1 MISFFKKDFLNELWL
16 DFEKLLNI
24 KNDEYDFNIMP
35 ISGLLVSNLSKN
47 DFFKNLQSNLEVILN
62 DGEGSTDTKVQ
73 IIKDSEDM
81 NWIMLSDD
89 QSFDLLS
96 SIYTTINAINS
107 HESIKNVIGVALKF
121 SINFNDLTEKCFLI
135 YRMDLQSFYPFA
147 PTSNNVVD
155 RNEEMEKFLFDFL
168 KSKKI
173 NLENNKRNWLGLWGI
188 PI

>member
-1 MISFFKKDFLNELWL
+1 M
-16 DFEKLLNI
+16 
-24 KNDEYDFNIMP
+24 
-35 ISGLLVSNLSKN
+35 
-47 DFFKNLQSNLEVILN
+47 
-62 DGEGSTDTKVQ
+62 
-73 IIKDSEDM
+73 
-81 NWIMLSDD
+81 
-89 QSFDLLS
+89 
-96 SIYTTINAINS
+96 
-107 HESIKNVIGVALKF
+107 KF

-147 PTSNNVVD
+147 PTSNNVGD

>member
-73 IIKDSEDM
+73 IIKDSEDKATKIFEAKL
-81 NWIMLSDD
+81 NFWLFGSIPSSQFLSC
-89 QSFDLLS
+89 
-96 SIYTTINAINS
+96 
-107 HESIKNVIGVALKF
+107 VIF
-121 SINFNDLTEKCFLI
+121 
-135 YRMDLQSFYPFA
+135 
-147 PTSNNVVD
+147 
-155 RNEEMEKFLFDFL
+155 
-168 KSKKI
+168 
-173 NLENNKRNWLGLWGI
+173 
-188 PI
+188 

>member
-24 KNDEYDFNIMP
+24 KNVENDFNIMP

-47 DFFKNLQSNLEVILN
+47 DFFKNLESNLQVILN
-62 DGEGSTDTKVQ
+62 DGEESTETKVQ

-121 SINFNDLTEKCFLI
+121 SINFNGLTEKCYLI

-147 PTSNNVVD
+147 PTSNNVGD
-155 RNEEMEKFLFDFL
+155 RNEEMERFLFDFL

-173 NLENNKRNWLGLWGI
+173 NLEKNKRNWLGLWGI

>member
-24 KNDEYDFNIMP
+24 KNVENDFNIMP

-62 DGEGSTDTKVQ
+62 DGEESTETKVQ

-121 SINFNDLTEKCFLI
+121 SINFNDL
-135 YRMDLQSFYPFA
+135 MDLQSFYPFA
-147 PTSNNVVD
+147 PTSNNVGD

>member
-24 KNDEYDFNIMP
+24 KNVENDFNIMP

-62 DGEGSTDTKVQ
+62 DGEESTETKVQ

-89 QSFDLLS
+89 QSFDLLLHLS
-96 SIYTTINAINS
+96 TVLSI
-107 HESIKNVIGVALKF
+107 F
-121 SINFNDLTEKCFLI
+121 
-135 YRMDLQSFYPFA
+135 
-147 PTSNNVVD
+147 
-155 RNEEMEKFLFDFL
+155 
-168 KSKKI
+168 
-173 NLENNKRNWLGLWGI
+173 
-188 PI
+188 

>member
-107 HESIKNVIGVALKF
+107 H
-121 SINFNDLTEKCFLI
+121 
-135 YRMDLQSFYPFA
+135 
-147 PTSNNVVD
+147 
-155 RNEEMEKFLFDFL
+155 
-168 KSKKI
+168 
-173 NLENNKRNWLGLWGI
+173 
-188 PI
+188 